1 MIRKDVCKGKAME
14 GSIRVVGQVWVIVI
28 RLYKHTLLQKTL
40 QQIAGGDTLIEFQ
53 TATTHSYWRPKM
65 LG

>member
-1 MIRKDVCKGKAME
+1 MDVCKGKAME

-53 TATTHSYWRPKM
+53 TATTSSY
-65 LG
+65 